1 MSSLGWPSTE
11 GTEMS
16 EAGSAW
22 RTGQKSKSI
31 ILTQWREEECPKLF
45 WDTERGTTK
54 LPCLVWSG
62 VSEMCPREGI
72 TPELGL
78 GGETAK
84 AGGRHVSQEAMR
96 GMRPGGEGVQT
107 VDSEMGLQH
116 SWDNV
121 QEAGR
126 PQPGWCHCPG
136 YRGGGPWPGLWRRM
150 QSRDQV

>member
-1 MSSLGWPSTE
+1 
-11 GTEMS
+11 MS

-31 ILTQWREEECPKLF
+31 ILTQWEEEECAKLC

-54 LPCLVWSG
+54 HPCLVWSG

-107 VDSEMGLQH
+107 ADSEVGLQH
-116 SWDNV
+116 SWDLCRRQGDPSQAGAIV
-121 QEAGR
+121 QGTEAEG
-126 PQPGWCHCPG
+126 PGQAS
-136 YRGGGPWPGLWRRM
+136 GGGCRVGTRFENCRR
-150 QSRDQV
+150 QSHRIW